1 MAEEPQFPDLPDVGD
16 ILDRKERFIVKK
28 TTVLK
33 CKECSIKYS
42 REFKEGDY
50 IFKKID
56 DEECKECHRSKVRE
70 VEEIY
75 SEWIDP
81 KKKNKDNK
89 KNEKYKG

>member
-1 MAEEPQFPDLPDVGD
+1 MAETPQFPDMPDVGD
-16 ILDRKERFIVKK
+16 ILDRKERFVLKK

-33 CKECSIKYS
+33 CKECSDKYS
-42 REFKEGDY
+42 REFTEGDY
-50 IFKKID
+50 IFKQIN
-56 DEECKECHRSKVRE
+56 DEECKECHRSKVLA

-81 KKKNKDNK
+81 KITLKNK

>member
-1 MAEEPQFPDLPDVGD
+1 MAEEPQFPSLPDLGE
-16 ILDRKERFIVKK
+16 ILDRKKRFIPKK

-33 CKECSIKYS
+33 CKKCNTKYS

-50 IFKKID
+50 IFKKIN
-56 DEECKECHRSKVRE
+56 DEECKECHRSKVLD

-81 KKKNKDNK
+81 KKKSK
-89 KNEKYKG
+89 

>member
-1 MAEEPQFPDLPDVGD
+1 MSDQPTFPDLPDIGD

-33 CKECSIKYS
+33 CKECNSKYS
-42 REFKEGDY
+42 RKFTEGDY

-56 DEECKECHRSKVRE
+56 DEECKECHRSKILE
-70 VEEIY
+70 VEEIF

-81 KKKNKDNK
+81 KKKTRI